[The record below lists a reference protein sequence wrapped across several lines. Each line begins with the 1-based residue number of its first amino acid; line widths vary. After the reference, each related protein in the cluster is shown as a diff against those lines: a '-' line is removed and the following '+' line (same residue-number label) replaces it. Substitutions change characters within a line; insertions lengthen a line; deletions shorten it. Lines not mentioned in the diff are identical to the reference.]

1 MAPAPSPPSIRRLNS
16 LAPILLA
23 AGLAALGCTSATTP
37 APEPG
42 KGAPLA
48 SAPLAAAPAAKIGEP
63 APDFTLKGDDGK
75 TVHLADLRGKTV
87 VLEWFNPDCPFVKA
101 SHLKGSLRDAAKR
114 RAAKGV
120 VWLGVN
126 SAAPGKQ
133 GNAPDR
139 VAAGKQA
146 FGLEHPILADESGQV
161 GHLYGATN
169 TPHIFVIDPKGV
181 LVYRGAID
189 NSPDG
194 EGDSPEGGKLINY
207 LDAALDDLDASR
219 PVGTK
224 ETKAYGCGVKYGS

>member
-1 MAPAPSPPSIRRLNS
+1 MKTRL
-16 LAPILLA
+16 ALA
-23 AGLAALGCTSATTP
+23 AALLLGCAQTP
-37 APEPG
+37 APTPDTSKPQEAHP
-42 KGAPLA
+42 APTAAAA
-48 SAPLAAAPAAKIGEP
+48 SAAKAETKAEVGKP
-63 APDFTLKGDDGK
+63 APDFTLKDYEGK

-101 SHLKGSLRDAAKR
+101 SHTKGSLKELAKR
-114 RAAKGV
+114 YAAKGI

-126 SAAPGKQ
+126 SSAPGKQ
-133 GNAPDR
+133 GHGPER

-146 FGLEHPILADESGQV
+146 FSLDHLILADETGAV

-169 TPHIFVIDPKGV
+169 TPHMYVIDPQGN

-194 EGDSPEGGKLINY
+194 EGDSPTGGKLVNY
-207 LDAALDDLDASR
+207 VEAALDDLAAGR
-219 PVGTK
+219 PVATK